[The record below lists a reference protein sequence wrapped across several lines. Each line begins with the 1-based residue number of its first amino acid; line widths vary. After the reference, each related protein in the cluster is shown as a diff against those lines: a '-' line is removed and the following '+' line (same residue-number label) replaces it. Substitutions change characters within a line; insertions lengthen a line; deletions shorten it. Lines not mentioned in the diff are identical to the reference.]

1 MIIWDKEDKDVSNDD
16 LRMARHQRPLDGGD
30 ELPHSDRPRAAGS
43 DIDLRIITPEL
54 AFFAIMVGF
63 GLILIAGTL
72 LGVLEVGH
80 E

>member
-30 ELPHSDRPRAAGS
+30 ELPHADRARAAGS
-43 DIDLRIITPEL
+43 DIGRVITPEL
-54 AFFAIMVGF
+54 VFFSIMTGF